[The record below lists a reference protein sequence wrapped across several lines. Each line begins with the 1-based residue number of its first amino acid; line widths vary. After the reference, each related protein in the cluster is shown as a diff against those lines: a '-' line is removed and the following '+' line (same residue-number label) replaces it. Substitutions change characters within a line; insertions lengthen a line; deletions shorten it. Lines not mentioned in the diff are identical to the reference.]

1 MSVQFQ
7 IYSPMP
13 AAIDGEGPLT
23 RTIRWRLVASNNRAM
38 AGSVNDFGTF
48 AEARTAIAQLLDV
61 LPTADVRL
69 ASTPDDKWRW
79 TLLTEGIP
87 AAWSLRTYARRLEC
101 EQSAASVVRLAPL
114 AEPAHV
120 LRVFGDRRGRVMGR
134 VQIPRDG
141 EPAEGSAL
149 EELVVSA
156 ADLPLLISAAPRVRL
171 PERELTRRPPVS
183 PTSRDRRALP
193 R

>member
-1 MSVQFQ
+1 
-7 IYSPMP
+7 
-13 AAIDGEGPLT
+13 
-23 RTIRWRLVASNNRAM
+23 VASNNRAM
-38 AGSVNDFGTF
+38 AGSVNDFPTF
-48 AEARTAIAQLLDV
+48 AEARQDIAHLLEA
-61 LPTADVRL
+61 LPTAAVRL

-79 TLLTEGIP
+79 TLLAQGVP

-120 LRVFGDRRGRVMGR
+120 LRVFGDRRGRVLGR
-134 VQIPRDG
+134 VQVPRDG
-141 EPAEGSAL
+141 DLAEGSAL

-156 ADLPLLISAAPRVRL
+156 ADLPLLVSAAPRVRL
-171 PERELTRRPPVS
+171 PEREPARRPPVA